1 MDEIIEEVVVVEQ
14 GDMFLKFASEAEAKA
29 TLFKQAS
36 YPVTTYDEE
45 GVATVTD
52 TLAVDEEGN
61 PVMVLKWDMVV
72 DFVGVIYKPTGKMLT
87 SEDGE
92 YPEMAELPGFHV
104 NTRGQKPDEL
114 QSFKVEPVT
123 PSRVWA

>member
-1 MDEIIEEVVVVEQ
+1 MEIIEEVVVVER

-52 TLAVDEEGN
+52 TPAVDEEGN

-92 YPEMAELPGFHV
+92 YPEMAAMAGYHV
-104 NTRGQKPDEL
+104 NTRGEMPDEL
-114 QSFKVEPVT
+114 QVFKVEPVT